1 MDPIKLELLFERQMK
16 LMEMFVNQQTGPAP
30 PSSNPNHTM
39 LPSVDG
45 IVNSISQFN
54 YDPEANVTF
63 DTWYQRYEDL
73 FTVDLASQDD
83 AWKVR
88 VLLRK
93 LGPAEYERY
102 CNLILP
108 QKPRDNCFDDTIKL
122 LREHFG
128 DHSSLFSIRYRCLK
142 MTMNENDDFLT
153 HVGTVNREC
162 ERFRLRSLT
171 DDQFKALIL
180 ICSLQSPRFTDIRTR
195 LLNQLEQNPKLTLH
209 DIADEYQRLI
219 NLQKDIHLVESTP
232 PKSSDIRALRKSK
245 NLPSATPDPPTSP
258 NVPRKS
264 IHTRPTSQNTA
275 KKTPPSPC
283 WHCGAWHFVKSCP
296 YKNHRCSKCKIIGHK
311 NGFCQPRQLRYHNP
325 AKAQQNVG
333 PKSPKR
339 SLSLRAICQV
349 TTPAMRKY
357 IDLQMNGHDTRLQL
371 DTASDITVISEKLWN
386 YIGRPPITNTSQS
399 LVSACGGQ
407 LKLIGE
413 LKCFVSFRTTKFTG
427 ICYVTKNDLNVLGL
441 DWFDRLHLADVPLN
455 SLRNTVKK
463 HKMLDNSGRSRSRK
477 PNNQT
482 KRQASTTSPKVPD
495 KPPGKHPTN
504 HSSSQKGR

>member
-1 MDPIKLELLFERQMK
+1 MDPSKLELLFERQMK
-16 LMEMFVNQQTGPAP
+16 LMEMFVNQQTGPAS

-54 YDPEANVTF
+54 YNPDANVTF

-108 QKPRDNCFDDTIKL
+108 QKPRDKCFDDTIKL

-128 DHSSLFSIRYRCLK
+128 DHSSLFSIRYRFLK
-142 MTMNENDDFLT
+142 LTMNENDDFLT

-180 ICSLQSPRFTDIRTR
+180 ICSLQSPRFTDIRTQ

-219 NLQKDIHLVESTP
+219 NLQKDTHLVESTP
-232 PKSSDIRALRKSK
+232 SRSSDIHALRKSK
-245 NLPSATPDPPTSP
+245 NLSSSTPDPPSP

-264 IHTRPTSQNTA
+264 THTRPTSQNTA

-311 NGFCQPRQLRYHNP
+311 NGFCQPRKPRYHNP
-325 AKAQQNVG
+325 AKARPTVG
-333 PKSPKR
+333 PKSPK
-339 SLSLRAICQV
+339 
-349 TTPAMRKY
+349 
-357 IDLQMNGHDTRLQL
+357 
-371 DTASDITVISEKLWN
+371 
-386 YIGRPPITNTSQS
+386 SQ
-399 LVSACGGQ
+399 
-407 LKLIGE
+407 
-413 LKCFVSFRTTKFTG
+413 
-427 ICYVTKNDLNVLGL
+427 
-441 DWFDRLHLADVPLN
+441 
-455 SLRNTVKK
+455 
-463 HKMLDNSGRSRSRK
+463 
-477 PNNQT
+477 
-482 KRQASTTSPKVPD
+482 
-495 KPPGKHPTN
+495 
-504 HSSSQKGR
+504 

>member
-1 MDPIKLELLFERQMK
+1 MDYSKLELLFEQQLK

-142 MTMNENDDFLT
+142 LAMNENDDFLT

-219 NLQKDIHLVESTP
+219 NLQKDTHLVESTP
-232 PKSSDIRALRKSK
+232 SRSSDIRALRKSK
-245 NLPSATPDPPTSP
+245 NLSSSTPDPPTSLMSRG
-258 NVPRKS
+258 NLHILVQLHKILQR
-264 IHTRPTSQNTA
+264 RPHHHHA
-275 KKTPPSPC
+275 
-283 WHCGAWHFVKSCP
+283 
-296 YKNHRCSKCKIIGHK
+296 
-311 NGFCQPRQLRYHNP
+311 
-325 AKAQQNVG
+325 
-333 PKSPKR
+333 
-339 SLSLRAICQV
+339 
-349 TTPAMRKY
+349 
-357 IDLQMNGHDTRLQL
+357 
-371 DTASDITVISEKLWN
+371 
-386 YIGRPPITNTSQS
+386 
-399 LVSACGGQ
+399 
-407 LKLIGE
+407 
-413 LKCFVSFRTTKFTG
+413 G
-427 ICYVTKNDLNVLGL
+427 IVARGTL
-441 DWFDRLHLADVPLN
+441 
-455 SLRNTVKK
+455 
-463 HKMLDNSGRSRSRK
+463 
-477 PNNQT
+477 
-482 KRQASTTSPKVPD
+482 
-495 KPPGKHPTN
+495 
-504 HSSSQKGR
+504 